1 VEEPKIEIER
11 AYQMVKGVLLMVNG
25 CVRRLL
31 ARKLQ
36 IGKSEI
42 S

>member
-1 VEEPKIEIER
+1 
-11 AYQMVKGVLLMVNG
+11 MVKGVLLMVNRYE
-25 CVRRLL
+25 RRLL
-31 ARKLQ
+31 ARERQ